1 MIAHFIHN
9 HNEADQRQFEMNWT
23 VEFKAPF
30 VNNFVLWRVKK
41 NTIKSYFFYSHTI
54 WKVSFIR
61 DAVLEGALLVAYTG
75 FWIID
80 AVLINAQILFHIS

>member
-1 MIAHFIHN
+1 M
-9 HNEADQRQFEMNWT
+9 
-23 VEFKAPF
+23 
-30 VNNFVLWRVKK
+30 VKK
-41 NTIKSYFFYSHTI
+41 NTIKSYFFYSYTF

-61 DAVLEGALLVAYTG
+61 GVVLEGALLVAYTG